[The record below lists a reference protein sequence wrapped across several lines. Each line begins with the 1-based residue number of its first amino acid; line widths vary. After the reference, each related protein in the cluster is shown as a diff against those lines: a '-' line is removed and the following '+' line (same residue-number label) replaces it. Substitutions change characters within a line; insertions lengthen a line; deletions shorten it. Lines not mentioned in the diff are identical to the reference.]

1 MLQFGHRWHICGHWF
16 GTLLRRPV
24 VRHEWLRSSEV
35 YAHRWL
41 FADSGQPLC
50 EGRIRTGDLGPP
62 DRIVAVRGETAISG
76 EGFRMAIEKVIHLS
90 ERPGLYLAGK
100 ISSGTVRTG
109 DRLNLLGG
117 ETVIREVICDGVEIV
132 DVDIHRPELALVAV
146 HVRSLRRGHASEGW
160 TLASVPDG
168 E

>member
-1 MLQFGHRWHICGHWF
+1 
-16 GTLLRRPV
+16 
-24 VRHEWLRSSEV
+24 
-35 YAHRWL
+35 
-41 FADSGQPLC
+41 
-50 EGRIRTGDLGPP
+50 
-62 DRIVAVRGETAISG
+62 
-76 EGFRMAIEKVIHLS
+76 MAIEKVIHLS

-109 DRLNLLGG
+109 DRLNLLDG
-117 ETVIREVICDGVEIV
+117 ERVIREVLCDGVEIV

-160 TLASVPDG
+160 TSASVPDG